1 MRFVLAKLV
10 LLFIIFSSVV
20 RFAQAELTIE
30 ITQGVDNPT
39 RIAVVPFAWRGS
51 GAMPEDIASI
61 VSADLMRSGQFVALE
76 KGDMLSLPSK
86 TEEVFY
92 RDWRIIGQEYLLIGE
107 VFPVEGS
114 SDYRIEYQLYDV
126 YKQTRIL
133 GEIINGDRKKLRDV
147 AHRVSDKVYEQL
159 TGIPGSFSTR
169 IVYVTANRLV
179 DGTDSFQLQ
188 VADADG
194 YRAQTIMESKEPIL
208 SPDWSPDGK
217 RIAYVSFETRRPAIY
232 IQNLTTGAR
241 EKVPSYRGL
250 NSAPSWSPD
259 GKKLALVLSR
269 DGNPEIYIYD
279 LQSRQLQ
286 RVTRHFG
293 IDTEP
298 SWAPDGNSL
307 VFTSSRGGR
316 PQIYRITI
324 ASGHIDRLTYEGDYN
339 ARGRLSKDGRYLVM
353 VHRQN
358 GVYHIAVQ
366 DLKRG
371 SLRVL
376 TSTDLDESPSIAPN
390 GSMVIYATN
399 YRDRGILAAVS
410 VDGRVKFR
418 LPSKYGDVRE
428 PAWSP
433 Y

>member
-1 MRFVLAKLV
+1 MRFVFAKLV
-10 LLFIIFSSVV
+10 VLLIILLSVV

-30 ITQGVDNPT
+30 ISQGVDNPT

-51 GAMPEDIASI
+51 DAIPEDIAAI
-61 VSADLMRSGQFVALE
+61 VAADLMRSGQFVALD
-76 KGDMLSLPSK
+76 KGDMLSLPSR
-86 TEEVFY
+86 EQEVFY
-92 RDWRIIGQEYLLIGE
+92 RDWRIIGQEYLLIGDIVPE
-107 VFPVEGS
+107 ADSGQ
-114 SDYRIEYQLYDV
+114 YRIQYQLFDV

-133 GEIINGDRKKLRDV
+133 GEVITGDRKKLRDV
-147 AHRVSDKVYEQL
+147 AHRISDQVYEQL
-159 TGIPGSFSTR
+159 TGIPGSF
-169 IVYVTANRLV
+169 
-179 DGTDSFQLQ
+179 
-188 VADADG
+188 
-194 YRAQTIMESKEPIL
+194 RAQTIMQSKEPIL
-208 SPDWSPDGK
+208 SPDWSPDGT

-259 GKKLALVLSR
+259 GSKLALVLSR

-279 LQSRQLQ
+279 LQMRQLQ

-298 SWAPDGNSL
+298 SWAPDGGSL
-307 VFTSSRGGR
+307 IFTSNRGGK
-316 PQIYRITI
+316 PQIYRITM
-324 ASGHIDRLTYEGDYN
+324 ATGEIDRLTYVGDYN

-353 VHRQN
+353 VHQQK
-358 GVYHIAVQ
+358 GVFHIAVQ

-371 SLRVL
+371 SIRVL

-399 YRDRGILAAVS
+399 YGDRGILAAVS